1 MLRLDF
7 EMFTLVG
14 TNGSSN
20 DNEGDCV
27 DSFTVTVFHKKAVAK
42 KNLRLAH
49 DVSEFLGSHWSNRA
63 NYLRRKRRTAQ

>member
-14 TNGSSN
+14 TNGSSQ

-27 DSFTVTVFHKKAVAK
+27 DSFTVTV
-42 KNLRLAH
+42 L
-49 DVSEFLGSHWSNRA
+49 
-63 NYLRRKRRTAQ
+63 